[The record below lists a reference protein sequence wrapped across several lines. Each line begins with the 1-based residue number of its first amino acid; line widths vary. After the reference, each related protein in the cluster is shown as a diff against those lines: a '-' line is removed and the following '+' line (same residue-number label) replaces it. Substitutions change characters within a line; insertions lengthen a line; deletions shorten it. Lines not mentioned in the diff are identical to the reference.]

1 MVRYWGMD
9 KVQADN
15 IISQSR
21 CAMCNRG
28 VHIDPSHGRITCDGC
43 NQFTDYCLCDV
54 VRAPGQMR

>member
-1 MVRYWGMD
+1 MD

-54 VRAPGQMR
+54 VRSPGSVR